1 MNAIQYKKEL
11 LYRRARGKIIYE
23 SYKIKIASLFKMEP
37 DCLTFLDLET
47 TDNILSKS
55 NAFDTRQTKKRLD
68 IKDLNPYI
76 LDIKKFRGPYY
87 VFLDDDWSY
96 CDAVTAP
103 SLQEL
108 NENFLFG
115 KEVLDDVLFISEDL
129 RQSIS
134 LDYYEVNDVYYIDV
148 TAKSAISN
156 K

>member
-1 MNAIQYKKEL
+1 
-11 LYRRARGKIIYE
+11 
-23 SYKIKIASLFKMEP
+23 
-37 DCLTFLDLET
+37 
-47 TDNILSKS
+47 
-55 NAFDTRQTKKRLD
+55 
-68 IKDLNPYI
+68 
-76 LDIKKFRGPYY
+76 
-87 VFLDDDWSY
+87 FLDDDWSY
-96 CDAVTAP
+96 CGAVTAP